1 MAIKQRFRSCQVI
14 GVDKPDVLDKAIKRG
29 AIDEGKLFIAEAVR
43 DADLIFIATPI
54 SSILT
59 LLPLVGRYSRPQSI
73 VTDVGSVKGN
83 IVAKAERYFP
93 KNNFIGGHP
102 MAGVELSGVEAAH
115 PLLFENAMYVLTPTK
130 KTPPIHLKRLS
141 NFLTKLGARVVQ
153 LDAKTHDEVASAVS
167 HLPQLT
173 AVALMNVVG
182 KRHPSAK
189 RHLQL
194 AAGGFRDLTRIASSR
209 FDIWQDI
216 LPANAQSIQA
226 SLRLLIDELRSY
238 DKTLG
243 SQKISLLQSRF
254 QQSRRLR
261 NSIPKNMK
269 GFLHPLAE
277 VYVVV
282 KDQPGVLAK
291 MTTALFKA
299 KLNIKDMELLKIRE
313 GSGGT
318 FRLAFDS
325 KEIARK
331 AMSVLRK
338 AGFEVGE

>member
-1 MAIKQRFRSCQVI
+1 MAIKQRFRSCCVT
-14 GVDKPDVLDKAIKRG
+14 GVDTPHVLGKALARG
-29 AIDEGKLFIAEAVR
+29 AIDEGKLSIAGAVF
-43 DADLIFIATPI
+43 DADLVFIATPI

-59 LLPLVGRYSRPQSI
+59 LLPLVARYARPQSI
-73 VTDVGSVKGN
+73 ITDVGSVKAH
-83 IVAKAERYFP
+83 IVAQAERYFP
-93 KNNFIGGHP
+93 KHNFIGGHP
-102 MAGVELSGVEAAH
+102 MAGVEFSGVEAAH
-115 PLLFENAMYVLTPTK
+115 PLLFENAMYVLTPAKRTLRAQ
-130 KTPPIHLKRLS
+130 LKRLS
-141 NFLTKLGARVVQ
+141 NFLTKLGARVIR
-153 LDAKTHDEVASAVS
+153 LDAKIHDEVASAVS

-182 KRHPSAK
+182 KRHDSAK
-189 RHLQL
+189 RHLRL

-216 LPANAQSIQA
+216 LPANKQSIQA
-226 SLRLLIDELRSY
+226 SLRLLIDELRLY
-238 DKTLG
+238 DKALG
-243 SQKISLLQSRF
+243 SSKLPLLQSRF
-254 QQSRRLR
+254 QESRRLR
-261 NSIPKNMK
+261 NSIPKSMK

-325 KEIARK
+325 KEVARK
-331 AMSVLRK
+331 AVSVLRK
-338 AGFEVGE
+338 AGFEAEE